1 MTDQG
6 KIAGVELHAGIGSR
20 NGRYIAVSEIDVTEV
35 IATKGQINS
44 SSSSSSSSSSY
55 YVVCSQERGAAAVV
69 PSRPL
74 PLIIMQIWM
83 STSSDSSNRPL
94 YVRI

>member
-6 KIAGVELHAGIGSR
+6 KIVGVGLHAGIGSR
-20 NGRYIAVSEIDVTEV
+20 NGRYITVSEIDAIGV

-44 SSSSSSSSSSY
+44 SSSN
-55 YVVCSQERGAAAVV
+55 YVVRSKERGAAAVV

-74 PLIIMQIWM
+74 PLIII
-83 STSSDSSNRPL
+83 
-94 YVRI
+94 II